1 MNADPTGSPLRALI
15 VHAHPEPASF
25 NAALRDT
32 AVRTLRARGAE
43 VAVSDLYA
51 QRFEAV
57 AGRDD
62 FLALHNPERFAYV
75 HEQRRATASR
85 GYGADILTEQDRL
98 AASDLVIFQFP
109 LWWYAV
115 PAILKGWADR
125 VLTHGF
131 AYTDERQFD
140 HGLLR
145 GKRAML
151 SVTTGGTAAELEAD
165 SAHTGTVEQ
174 FLKPFAGG
182 VLAFVGMTVLPPFI
196 VHAVG
201 SLSPQARMEAIDAYR
216 AHLQRV
222 ACTPDHNLSRTTS

>member
-1 MNADPTGSPLRALI
+1 MNASRKGSALRALI

-25 NAALRDT
+25 NATLRDT
-32 AVRTLRARGAE
+32 AAQTLRERDAE
-43 VAVSDLYA
+43 VVVSDLYA
-51 QRFEAV
+51 QRFEAA
-57 AGRDD
+57 AGRED
-62 FLALHNPERFAYV
+62 FLALHNPERLAYV
-75 HEQRRATASR
+75 HEQRRAAVSR
-85 GYGADILTEQDRL
+85 GYAADILTEQDRL
-98 AASDLVIFQFP
+98 AAADLVIFQFP

-125 VLTHGF
+125 VLTYGF

-165 SAHTGTVEQ
+165 SAQTGTVDQ

-201 SLSPQARMEAIDAYR
+201 SMTQQARMETLDAYR
-216 AHLQRV
+216 AHLARI
-222 ACTPDHNLSRTTS
+222 P

>member
-1 MNADPTGSPLRALI
+1 MRALI

-32 AVRTLRARGAE
+32 AARTLTERGAE
-43 VAVSDLYA
+43 VVVSDLYA

-62 FLALHNPERFAYV
+62 FLELHSPERLGYV

-85 GYGADILTEQDRL
+85 GYAADILTEQDRL
-98 AASDLVIFQFP
+98 AAADLVIFQFP

-140 HGLLR
+140 RGLLR

-151 SVTTGGTAAELEAD
+151 SITTGGTAEELEAD
-165 SAHTGTVEQ
+165 SAHTGTIEQ
-174 FLKPFAGG
+174 LLKPFAGG
-182 VLAFVGMTVLPPFI
+182 VLSFVGMTVLPPFI

-201 SLSPQARMEAIDAYR
+201 SLTPKARIEALDADR
-216 AHLQRV
+216 AHLVRF
-222 ACTPDHNLSRTTS
+222 A